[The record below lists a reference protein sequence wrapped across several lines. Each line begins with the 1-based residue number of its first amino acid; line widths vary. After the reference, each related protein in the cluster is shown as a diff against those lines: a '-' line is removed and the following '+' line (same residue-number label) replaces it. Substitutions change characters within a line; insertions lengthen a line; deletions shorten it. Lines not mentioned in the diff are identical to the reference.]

1 MIKIFF
7 FFFVFIW
14 LSGMLLKAQG
24 LGDMISDRPLRT
36 ESAISITRGVL
47 QLETGFHYDGDRED
61 LGVKMSYAK
70 WNTSLLRLGISDNS
84 ELRFESGYSRLSYN
98 NVTVSGMEPVKFGF
112 KSQVAYSAGNSPD
125 VAVIF
130 GVSPGNLGSLGFK
143 NENWEFELL
152 WTFGWNLSKRMHL
165 GSNIGIITDS
175 KFTGFVIPVSTV
187 FDFPFEYKFRGFFE
201 LYGELV
207 KSEDPRISGSI
218 GITYLQNSNLQ
229 FDVYIGK
236 GINDAA
242 YDWSSG
248 FGLSWRFGPLFR

>member
-1 MIKIFF
+1 MIKSF
-7 FFFVFIW
+7 FFFVFIGF
-14 LSGMLLKAQG
+14 SGILLKGQG
-24 LGDMISDRPLRT
+24 LDDMVSDRPFRT
-36 ESAISITRGVL
+36 ESALPITRGVF
-47 QLETGFHYDGDRED
+47 QLETGFNYDGDRET
-61 LGVKMSYAK
+61 LGVKMSYIK
-70 WNTSLLRLGISDNS
+70 WNTSLLRLGLSDNS
-84 ELRFESGYSRLSYN
+84 ELRLESGYSRLSYN

-130 GVSPGNLGSLGFK
+130 GVTPGNLGSRGFK

-152 WTFGWNLSKRMHL
+152 GAFGWNLSKRMHL

-187 FDFPFEYKFRGFFE
+187 FDFPFEYKFRGFIE

-207 KSEDPRISGSI
+207 KAEDPRISGGV
-218 GITYLQNSNLQ
+218 GIIYLHNSDLQ
-229 FDVYIGK
+229 FDVYFGK

-242 YDWSSG
+242 YDWYSG
-248 FGLSWRFGPLFR
+248 FGLSWRFGHLFR